1 VYIALVNHHT
11 TLEITTSTSATW
23 KIPASNQ
30 YGQHAALLDMTRLGE
45 PTSATMFVV
54 YTNTAGAGVNRIGIV
69 LGSAPSAAGTTVTP
83 LASSVATLANS
94 SAYPQTIEQEIDV
107 ADLGTTKQWLQIALD
122 LASNNNGPNI
132 MAAGL
137 VLYYD
142 DT

>member
-1 VYIALVNHHT
+1 
-11 TLEITTSTSATW
+11 
-23 KIPASNQ
+23 
-30 YGQHAALLDMTRLGE
+30 
-45 PTSATMFVV
+45 
-54 YTNTAGAGVNRIGIV
+54 
-69 LGSAPSAAGTTVTP
+69 
-83 LASSVATLANS
+83 VATLANS